1 MAQDLKNHGKKCKT
15 YDNAII
21 LDDIVDHRDVNG
33 FWRKQ
38 NG

>member
-15 YDNAII
+15 YKSAII
-21 LDDIVDHRDVNG
+21 LGGIVYHRDVNG